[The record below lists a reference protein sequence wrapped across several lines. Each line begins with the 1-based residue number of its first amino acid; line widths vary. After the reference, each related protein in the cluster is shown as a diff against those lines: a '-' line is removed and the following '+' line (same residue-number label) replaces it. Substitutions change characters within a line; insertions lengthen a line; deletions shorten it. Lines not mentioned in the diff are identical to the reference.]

1 MNKNLSLST
10 VLVSLTILIG
20 LGVVVFNRN
29 LISDTNNQLAGVV
42 GPSINNVKV
51 NNITSTGA
59 VITWTTDKASSSQV
73 ETKKS
78 SWNSVWV
85 IAPYDATNINGLT
98 THKVTVS
105 ELSASTQYSYR
116 VTSCDATNSCKTWTS
131 SNKFK
136 TLSAT
141 ATPTD
146 ATAPTTPTNT
156 TASSITQN
164 GATISWTAST
174 DNVGVTGYNI
184 YINGSTT
191 PTNVNLITGTNYPIT
206 NLFPGTT
213 YSIVV
218 KAKDA
223 AGNLSLAS
231 NAASVTIADTTAP
244 STPVGLSSSNITT
257 TTATISWT
265 ASTDNVGVTGYNIYK
280 NGASTPSNSSLITS
294 TNYNANGLTAGTS
307 RTYAIEAIDAAG
319 NKSTLSDSITILT
332 LSSNTENTNIV
343 SSCPNASTNP
353 AEMRDVWAWHQNTDL
368 VTPNSTYQN
377 QFFAFADSHHVKNI
391 YLNANPSFISS
402 SANNIKDF
410 LNKAKEHCMQVEATG
425 GAENWVALPGNPYF
439 TQGKTTTAA
448 LDFATAV
455 KNFNDSI
462 TGTNA
467 KFSAIQ
473 YDVEPYTITSTDG
486 YYPYWNLVDSTYTKE
501 QSNMAIANSL
511 IDMLQAVRAI
521 TGNSIKINLAPP
533 RWYDTNA
540 SLQSFNRKGEGV
552 TGKNAMQYMM
562 DQIDILTIQDYVT
575 NATSIQ
581 NDASGELNY
590 AAATGKKVRIGLLL
604 DEDTSAPTSTYFGS
618 TCTKLNSDIQSA
630 YNLMSSAQKAIFDG
644 FAIEQYDTKAG
655 YPSSWTSMCQ

>member
-1 MNKNLSLST
+1 MNKNLSLSV

-42 GPSINNVKV
+42 GPSISNVKV

-59 VITWTTDKASSSQV
+59 VITWTTDKASSSQG
-73 ETKKS
+73 ETKSS

-85 IAPYDATNINGLT
+85 VAPYDATNINGLT
-98 THKVTVS
+98 NHKVTIS
-105 ELSASTQYSYR
+105 GLNPSTSYSYR
-116 VTSCDATNSCKTWTS
+116 VTSCGATNSCKTWTS
-131 SNKFK
+131 NSKFK
-136 TLSAT
+136 TLATT

-146 ATAPTTPTNT
+146 ATVPTAPTNV

-191 PTNVNLITGTNYPIT
+191 PANVNLITGTNYPVT
-206 NLFPGTT
+206 NLFAGTT
-213 YSIVV
+213 YTIIV

-223 AGNLSLAS
+223 AGNISLAS
-231 NAASVTIADTTAP
+231 NAANFAITDTTAP
-244 STPVGLSSSNITT
+244 STPIGLSVSDITQNG
-257 TTATISWT
+257 ATISWT

-280 NGASTPSNSSLITS
+280 NNSTTPSNSTLITS
-294 TNYNANGLTAGTS
+294 TTYNASGLTAGTS
-307 RTYAIEAIDAAG
+307 RTYTVEAIDAAG
-319 NKSTLSDSITILT
+319 NKSAMSDLLTFITLNSTT
-332 LSSNTENTNIV
+332 TTTAT

-353 AEMRDVWAWHQNTDL
+353 ADMRDVWAWHSNTEL
-368 VTPNSTYQN
+368 VKPNSTYQN

-410 LNKAKEHCMQVEATG
+410 LNKAKDHCMEVEATG

-439 TQGKTTTAA
+439 TQGPTTTAA

-455 KNFNDSI
+455 RNFNDSI

-501 QSNMAIANSL
+501 QANMAIANSL
-511 IDMLQAVRAI
+511 IDMLQAVRSI

-533 RWYDTNA
+533 RWYDTNT
-540 SLQSFNRKGEGV
+540 SLQAFNRTGEGV
-552 TGKNAMQYMM
+552 TGKNAMQYML
-562 DQIDILTIQDYVT
+562 DQVDILTIQDYVT

-581 NDASGELNY
+581 KDASGELNY
-590 AAATGKKVRIGLLL
+590 AASTGKKVRIGLLL

>member
-1 MNKNLSLST
+1 MNKNLSLSV
-10 VLVSLTILIG
+10 VLVSLTILVG

-42 GPSINNVKV
+42 GPSISNVKV

-59 VITWTTDKASSSQV
+59 VITWTTDKVSSSQG
-73 ETKKS
+73 ETKS
-78 SWNSVWV
+78 SGWNSVWTV
-85 IAPYDATNINGLT
+85 APYDATNINGLT
-98 THKVTVS
+98 THKVTIS
-105 ELSASTQYSYR
+105 GLNPSTQYSYR
-116 VTSCDATNSCKTWTS
+116 VTSCGTTNSCKTWTS
-131 SNKFK
+131 NSKFK
-136 TLSAT
+136 TLATT

-146 ATAPTTPTNT
+146 ATAPTAPTNV
-156 TASSITQN
+156 TASSITQT

-191 PTNVNLITGTNYPIT
+191 ATNVNLITGTNYPVT

-223 AGNLSLAS
+223 AGNFSSAS
-231 NAASVTIADTTAP
+231 NAASITITDTIAPT
-244 STPVGLSSSNITT
+244 TPVGLTSSNITQT
-257 TTATISWT
+257 SATISWT

-280 NGASTPSNSSLITS
+280 NGSATPSNSTLITS
-294 TNYNANGLTAGTS
+294 TTYNASGLTAGTS
-307 RTYAIEAIDAAG
+307 RTYAVEAIDAAG
-319 NKSTLSDSITILT
+319 NKSTISDSLT
-332 LSSNTENTNIV
+332 VVTSSSSTTTTS
-343 SSCPNASTNP
+343 SSCPNTSTNP
-353 AEMRDVWAWHQNTDL
+353 ADMRDVWAWHQNTDL

-402 SANNIKDF
+402 SATNIKDF
-410 LNKAKEHCMQVEATG
+410 LNKAKAHCMNVEALG

-439 TQGKTTTAA
+439 TQGTTTTAA

-455 KNFNDSI
+455 RNFNDSI

-473 YDVEPYTITSTDG
+473 YDTEPYTITSTDG

-533 RWYDTNA
+533 RWYDTNT
-540 SLQSFNRKGEGV
+540 SLQSFNRTGEGV
-552 TGKNAMQYMM
+552 TGKNAMQYML
-562 DQIDILTIQDYVT
+562 DEVDILTIQDYVT

-581 NDASGELNY
+581 KDASGELNY
-590 AAATGKKVRIGLLL
+590 AASTGKEVRIGLLL
-604 DEDTSAPTSTYFGS
+604 DQDTSAPTSTYFGS
-618 TCTKLNSDIQSA
+618 TCAKLNSDIQSA
-630 YNLMSSAQKAIFDG
+630 YNLMSSAQKAVFGG

-655 YPSSWTSMCQ
+655 YPSSWTAMCQ